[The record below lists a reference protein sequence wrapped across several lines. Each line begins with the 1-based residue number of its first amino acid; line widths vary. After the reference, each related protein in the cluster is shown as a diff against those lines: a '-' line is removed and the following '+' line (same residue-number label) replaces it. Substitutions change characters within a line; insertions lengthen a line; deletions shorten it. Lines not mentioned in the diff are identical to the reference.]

1 MKKSDLKTGMIVTC
15 RNGEEYVVLR
25 DVECQKSK
33 SFTKDIFVH
42 FDRASLTLTTYSQ
55 FDEYDDD
62 LMIAY
67 NREEKEE
74 ELDIIIVELPLT
86 PYSIFDTGMND
97 NEREVLWVREED
109 EVSEDNPFE
118 FIWGIKS
125 ADDLT
130 GSEIANNYTMNDFDI
145 VKDKESGEYVFSVET
160 IFYMD
165 KDAQKKYLQ
174 NILGKFTEWM
184 LSQGYNTDYDL
195 SYNEVF
201 SKTFRADSIE
211 ECYAKFKMLVDGFL
225 KGSKE

>member
-86 PYSIFDTGMND
+86 PYSIFDTGIND
-97 NEREVLWVREED
+97 NKREVLWQREEYRD
-109 EVSEDNPFE
+109 NSENEPFE

-130 GSEIANNYTMNDFDI
+130 GSGNANNYTLNDFDI
-145 VKDKESGEYVFSVET
+145 VKNKKSGEYVFSVET

-174 NILGKFTEWM
+174 NILDKLTEWM
-184 LSQGYNTDYDL
+184 LSQGYHTDYDL
-195 SYNEVF
+195 SYYEVF
-201 SKTFRADSIE
+201 SNTFRADSIE
-211 ECYAKFKMLVDGFL
+211 ECYAKFKLLVDGFCGIN
-225 KGSKE
+225 K